1 MLLGEVDE
9 GDFATSKFATF
20 LFIIFVFLV
29 VILLATVLIAIVT
42 DSYGII
48 RNQRAAIIFWTNRLD
63 FVVEMD
69 VISNGP
75 WKHKISSLVYGMDT
89 VNEENSPDKSSM
101 LWKQL
106 MFLFDKDLHRGNA
119 WTMGYVCQTFLR
131 SIVTLIITPVWF
143 VLGCCTAGWL
153 WPPQIRKRLLE

>member
-1 MLLGEVDE
+1 M
-9 GDFATSKFATF
+9 
-20 LFIIFVFLV
+20 FLV

-75 WKHKISSLVYGMDT
+75 WKHKISSLVYGTDA
-89 VNEENSPDKSSM
+89 VNEHDTPDKSSM

-106 MFLFDKDLHRGNA
+106 MFLFDKDLHRTKA
-119 WTMGYVCQTFLR
+119 WTIGFVFQTLLR
-131 SIVTLIITPVWF
+131 STVILVIIPVWF
-143 VLGCCTAGWL
+143 ILGLCSEYKSFFAFMIFSLTTI
-153 WPPQIRKRLLE
+153 QYF